1 MLNLIAKV
9 KLTLKN
15 KKGQTR
21 QKSGDK
27 DFLEAQI
34 SANNKA
40 SPANASIFLLPSTTL
55 RMTAKRIYAYVG
67 ARKQC
72 SLQF

>member
-9 KLTLKN
+9 KLTFKN

-40 SPANASIFLLPSTTL
+40 SPTNASISDEE
-55 RMTAKRIYAYVG
+55 
-67 ARKQC
+67 
-72 SLQF
+72 S